1 MIKLFFD
8 IIRWKELLYLSFV
21 LFLFK
26 FSFLHGYGFETALS
40 FTDLGLLAFSGCLI
54 LASGHLIN
62 YAYRKSKKKHVKFP
76 IKKAKKYSYI
86 TAILGVFLGAFLC
99 FKIGKL
105 SYIIVFILSIIA
117 VLVYSRTVT
126 KKTFINNLVKAFLK
140 SSIILLVLWFDAP
153 INLSISQ
160 WNLFYLLET
169 VIISYFIISFLSNIV
184 REIIIDFNNINIDNA
199 KKHNTLPIVLGR
211 RRAKKTAIIIAIISC
226 LFVFSFA
233 IINLKNTFI
242 VTTILLFG
250 TLPELVFIYFLLL
263 ASSNKDYKRLYKLAN
278 VAYLLSMLT
287 IPILAYYFKYVI
299 T

>member
-8 IIRWKELLYLSFV
+8 IIQWKELLYLSFV

-26 FSFLHGYGFETALS
+26 FCFLYGYGFETALS
-40 FTDLGLLAFSGCLI
+40 FTHLGLLAFSGACI

-62 YAYRKSKKKHVKFP
+62 YAYRKKGKKRVKFP
-76 IKKAKKYSYI
+76 IKKAKKYSYV
-86 TAILGVFLGAFLC
+86 TSLVGVFLGAFLC
-99 FKIGKL
+99 YKIGEP
-105 SYIIVFILSIIA
+105 SYIIIFILSIIA
-117 VLVYSRTVT
+117 VLVYSRTVI

-140 SSIILLVLWFDAP
+140 SSIILLVLWFDTP

-169 VIISYFIISFLSNIV
+169 VIISYFILSFLSNIV
-184 REIIIDFNNINIDNA
+184 REIVIDFNNINTDNA

-211 RRAKKTAIIIAIISC
+211 RRAKKIAIIIAVIGC

-242 VTTILLFG
+242 LTIILLFG
-250 TLPELVFIYFLLL
+250 TLPELIFIYFLLI
-263 ASSNKDYKRLYKLAN
+263 ASSDKDYRFLYKLTN
-278 VAYLLSMLT
+278 LIYFLSIIS
-287 IPILAYYFKYVI
+287 IPLLAYYFKYVI
-299 T
+299 